1 VKYALVVFE
10 TEESRRMI
18 ASNREEHR
26 KAYLEWIAAVAASGK
41 LVGGDAL
48 ETEQT
53 VPVVVRRASDGAM
66 VAAEGTVTGGG
77 ETVGGW
83 FIVEVDSAAE
93 AIELA
98 CAITT
103 PEAVEVRP
111 VLESA
116 ADV

>member
-1 VKYALVVFE
+1 MKYALVVFE

-18 ASNREEHR
+18 ATNREEHR
-26 KAYLEWIAAVAASGK
+26 RAYLEWIAAVAASGK

-48 ETEQT
+48 ETEQA
-53 VPVVVRRASDGAM
+53 VPVVVRRVNGAM
-66 VAAEGTVTGGG
+66 VAGEGTVTGGS

-98 CAITT
+98 CAIAT
-103 PEAVEVRP
+103 PEAIEVRP